1 MRPLKCAGS
10 ADTVG
15 AENPEAPGK
24 AQETQPQA
32 GLRTRAQDLQNMSR
46 FGLARGRATGC
57 VPRQRRRHPRRLHP
71 FFSSL
76 SAGGDGKK
84 AFFGPD
90 RTVPDRGRCRCA
102 GGCAAVGAFAP
113 RRTVSASLQRPR
125 SRRRHRRARHPRAL
139 RRISRPSGARA
150 VIRAFD
156 AFSLPLLRWFDPED
170 AHRLAIQGLRLLPP
184 IRARPDDAKLA
195 VRAFGLNF
203 PNPIGMAAGVDKSA
217 EVPDALLR
225 LGFGFVEVGTVTPKP
240 QSGNPRPRLFRL
252 DRDEAV
258 INRMGF
264 NNDGGEAVLRR
275 LASRASQGGIVGVNV
290 GANKDS
296 PDRVADYVKLIET
309 FAPVASYFTVNVPS
323 PNTPGLRNLQQSA
336 QLDDLLAKVIDA
348 RERVRNNAGD
358 SPVLLKVAPD
368 LSLAEL
374 DDVVHIA
381 RSRRVDGMI
390 VANTTLARP
399 STLREQNRAREQGGL
414 SGRPLFRLSTRM
426 VAETYVRAEGA
437 FPLIGVG
444 GIDTGGAAL
453 TKIRAGASL
462 IQLYSSLIYKGL
474 GLVEDIK
481 NDLASTLL
489 RTGRDSLSEIVGADA
504 ATITAEDWPV

>member
-1 MRPLKCAGS
+1 
-10 ADTVG
+10 
-15 AENPEAPGK
+15 
-24 AQETQPQA
+24 
-32 GLRTRAQDLQNMSR
+32 
-46 FGLARGRATGC
+46 
-57 VPRQRRRHPRRLHP
+57 
-71 FFSSL
+71 
-76 SAGGDGKK
+76 
-84 AFFGPD
+84 
-90 RTVPDRGRCRCA
+90 
-102 GGCAAVGAFAP
+102 
-113 RRTVSASLQRPR
+113 
-125 SRRRHRRARHPRAL
+125 
-139 RRISRPSGARA
+139 

-170 AHRLAIQGLRLLPP
+170 AHRMAIQGLRLLPP
-184 IRARPDDAKLA
+184 VKPRVDDQKLA

-203 PNPIGMAAGVDKSA
+203 PNPIGMAAGFDKSA

-225 LGFGFVEVGTVTPKP
+225 LGFGFVEIGTVTPKP
-240 QSGNPRPRLFRL
+240 QGGNPRPRLFRL
-252 DRDEAV
+252 ERDEAV

-264 NNDGGEAVLRR
+264 NNDGAEIALRR
-275 LASRASQGGIVGVNV
+275 LAARANHGGIVGVNV

-296 PDRVADYVKLIET
+296 TDRVADYVKLIET
-309 FAPVASYFTVNVPS
+309 FAPVASYFTVNVSS

-336 QLDDLLAKVIDA
+336 ALDDLLAKVIDA
-348 RERVRNNAGD
+348 RERVRKNAGD
-358 SPVLLKVAPD
+358 SPVLLKIAPD
-368 LSLAEL
+368 LSLTEL

-381 RSRRVDGMI
+381 RSRKVDGMI

-399 STLREQNRAREQGGL
+399 PALREQSRANEQGGL

-426 VAETYVRAEGA
+426 VAETYVRTEGA

-444 GIDTGGAAL
+444 GIDSGGAAL

-462 IQLYSSLIYKGL
+462 IQLYSSLVYKGL

-504 ATITAEDWPV
+504 ATITAEDWPVK

>member
-1 MRPLKCAGS
+1 M
-10 ADTVG
+10 
-15 AENPEAPGK
+15 
-24 AQETQPQA
+24 
-32 GLRTRAQDLQNMSR
+32 
-46 FGLARGRATGC
+46 
-57 VPRQRRRHPRRLHP
+57 
-71 FFSSL
+71 
-76 SAGGDGKK
+76 
-84 AFFGPD
+84 
-90 RTVPDRGRCRCA
+90 
-102 GGCAAVGAFAP
+102 
-113 RRTVSASLQRPR
+113 
-125 SRRRHRRARHPRAL
+125 
-139 RRISRPSGARA
+139 
-150 VIRAFD
+150 IRAFD

-203 PNPIGMAAGVDKSA
+203 PNPIGMAAGFDKSA

-240 QSGNPRPRLFRL
+240 QTGNPRPRLFRL
-252 DRDEAV
+252 DRDAAIV
-258 INRMGF
+258 NWMGF
-264 NNDGGEAVLRR
+264 NNDGAEAVLRR
-275 LASRASQGGIVGVNV
+275 LAGRAHLTGILGVNV

-296 PDRVADYVKLIET
+296 ADRVADYVKLIET
-309 FAPVASYFTVNVPS
+309 FAPVASYFTVNVSS
-323 PNTPGLRNLQQSA
+323 PNTPGLRDLQQA
-336 QLDDLLAKVIDA
+336 AALDDLLAKVIDA
-348 RERVRNNAGD
+348 RERVREKAGD
-358 SPVLLKVAPD
+358 SPVLLKIAPD

-399 STLREQNRAREQGGL
+399 STLREQAGAREQGGL

-437 FPLIGVG
+437 FPLVGVG

-462 IQLYSSLIYKGL
+462 IQLYSSLIYRGL
-474 GLVEDIK
+474 GLVDDIK

-504 ATITAEDWPV
+504 ATITAENWPV